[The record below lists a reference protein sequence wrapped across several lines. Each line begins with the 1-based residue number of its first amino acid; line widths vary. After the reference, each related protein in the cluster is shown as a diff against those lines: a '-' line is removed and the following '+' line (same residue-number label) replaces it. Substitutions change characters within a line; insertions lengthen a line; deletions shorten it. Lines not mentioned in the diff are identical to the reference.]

1 MNNVTTKI
9 TTNGSP
15 DTNALLEAAIALNR
29 IFTQINIDLT
39 ASWSISDMDSRLGV
53 RIMSEHLDIQFDNV
67 GVWKNVLSIKTEQKT
82 VDKYGLKFKDDGDWE
97 FELDEIAL
105 LKILLIESHVCKST
119 VEAS

>member
-39 ASWSISDMDSRLGV
+39 ASWSISDEGRLGV
-53 RIMSEHLDIQFDNV
+53 RIMSIHLDMQFDNV
-67 GVWKNVLSIKTEQKT
+67 SVWKNILSIKAEQKT
-82 VDKYGLKFKDDGDWE
+82 VDKYGLKYKE
-97 FELDEIAL
+97 FELDETAL
-105 LKILLIESHVCKST
+105 LKILLIESYECFLQTKN
-119 VEAS
+119 